1 MDSQWDEILKGMEA
15 EEVKYESDPA
25 VVETLLLLGHIL
37 TASDLPLTQTKA
49 LLPALR
55 HSWQLLHSKEGELV

>member
-1 MDSQWDEILKGMEA
+1 VDSQWDVILKDMEA
-15 EEVKYESDPA
+15 EEIKYESDPA

-37 TASDLPLTQTKA
+37 SASDLPSAQTKA